1 MQSMNR
7 NSSLIVASL
16 LTILFTTFHGAHD
29 MILGYAP
36 AGFFNLPVIVVL
48 FLWLYATLAIGER
61 RLPYVVVM
69 IMSLLASAVPIIHMT
84 GQKGLV
90 GRSAP
95 GSAGAFFFAWTLVAV
110 GITAMLSVVLSVRGL
125 WTLRRRTSR
134 PA

>member
-1 MQSMNR
+1 MNR

>member
-1 MQSMNR
+1 MNR
-7 NSSLIVASL
+7 NSTGLIVASL

-36 AGFFNLPVIVVL
+36 PGLFNLPVIVVL

-61 RLPYVVVM
+61 RLPYVIVM
-69 IMSLLASAVPIIHMT
+69 TLSLLASGLPIIHMT
-84 GQKGLV
+84 GSKGLV

-110 GITAMLSVVLSVRGL
+110 GITAMLSVVLSARGL